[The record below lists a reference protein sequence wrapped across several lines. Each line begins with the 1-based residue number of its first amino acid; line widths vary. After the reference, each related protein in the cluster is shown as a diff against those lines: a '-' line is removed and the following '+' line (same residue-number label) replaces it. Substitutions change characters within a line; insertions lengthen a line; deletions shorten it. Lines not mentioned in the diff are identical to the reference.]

1 MAFIRPNLD
10 ITELLEAGV
19 HFGHKTSRWCPKMAP
34 YIHRNFNGV
43 HIIDLTKTIPM
54 MEKALHAIYNCVKD
68 GGRVLF
74 VGTKIQAHNSIKE
87 AALRCG
93 QYYVDH
99 RWLGGTLTN
108 WNTISASLKKLR
120 TIEEKVQ
127 SPEFAAYTKKE
138 QLMFKRELDKYNKVL
153 GGIRSMGGLPDMV
166 LVIDLKKED
175 IAVKE
180 ANHLGIPIV
189 GIVDTNVDPE
199 TVTYPIP
206 GNDDSLR
213 SNKFYCNLWSNAV
226 LMGLNESLKG
236 GHHESSSRGERRQ
249 GDRSQSDRSQ
259 GHRPQGDRSRGPRDR
274 RLSEGR
280 SFTQPSLSPEGKDN
294 NLDKKQEN

>member
-10 ITELLEAGV
+10 VTDLLEAGV

-34 YIHRNFNGV
+34 YIYREFNGV
-43 HIIDLTKTIPM
+43 HILDLTKTIPM

-74 VGTKIQAHNSIKE
+74 VGTKIQARHAIRE

-120 TIEEKVQ
+120 EIEEKVN
-127 SPEFAAYTKKE
+127 SPEFSSYTKKE
-138 QLMFKRELDKYNKVL
+138 QLMFRRELDKYNKTL

-189 GIVDTNVDPE
+189 GIVDTNVDPQE
-199 TVTYPIP
+199 VAYAIP

-213 SNKFYCNLWSNAV
+213 SNKFYCTLWSNAV
-226 LMGLNESLKG
+226 LMGLNESLKNA
-236 GHHESSSRGERRQ
+236 
-249 GDRSQSDRSQ
+249 
-259 GHRPQGDRSRGPRDR
+259 PAPRDR
-274 RLSEGR
+274 ERKESQERRPGPSSKPQQGR
-280 SFTQPSLSPEGKDN
+280 GSRGSFNQSRPKE
-294 NLDKKQEN
+294 ENKTTGEEAVSKE